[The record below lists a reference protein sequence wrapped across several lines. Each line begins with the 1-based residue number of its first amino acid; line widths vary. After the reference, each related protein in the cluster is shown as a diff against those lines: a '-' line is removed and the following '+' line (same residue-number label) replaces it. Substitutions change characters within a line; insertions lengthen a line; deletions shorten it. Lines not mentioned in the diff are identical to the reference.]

1 MTETKKLINQQ
12 RAEQILDREGLDGLV
27 AVTPINFYYLS
38 GYWGLYYTPIGFEG
52 TYFAIVPKRQER
64 QPSMVLPALELR
76 RLETKGRSWIPNVYA
91 YSSDGKGD
99 YFEDGLPKGLDYE
112 SWPVIDSNKL
122 NELESKWKRIIDD
135 FRDNFTE
142 NSIQALT
149 RGIKSSGLEKT
160 KVATDDLRIERW
172 LKDQGSIQIECEF
185 RPDLFNEIR
194 LVKTENEI
202 EILKKAALIN
212 EESLLSSIDFMYEGS
227 CWDDIENHYM
237 SEMAKR
243 GGRGVY
249 LLCGVGD
256 LPNEE
261 CKKNEPIMFDALGQ
275 YKRYHGD
282 FGRCAVIG
290 EPSSIQVER
299 HQAIVEGWTI
309 AQQYLTP
316 GTTYKE
322 ISTKVGDYIRGL
334 GFKRFRNPVV
344 HSLGLEHTDDPKLI
358 GTQPG
363 AKPDQVLEANMV
375 INVDMPF
382 TEIGWGSVHMEDTV
396 LITDNGFERL
406 SKSDFGLRIST

>member
-12 RAEQILDREGLDGLV
+12 RTEQILDREGLDGLI

-52 TYFAIVPKRQER
+52 IYFAIVPKRQESE
-64 QPSMVLPALELR
+64 PSMVLPALELR

>member
-1 MTETKKLINQQ
+1 
-12 RAEQILDREGLDGLV
+12 
-27 AVTPINFYYLS
+27 
-38 GYWGLYYTPIGFEG
+38 
-52 TYFAIVPKRQER
+52 
-64 QPSMVLPALELR
+64 MVLPALELR
-76 RLETKGRSWIPNVYA
+76 RLETKGRSWISNVYA
-91 YSSDGKGD
+91 YSSDGEGD

-112 SWPVIDSNKL
+112 SWPVSDTQEL
-122 NELESKWKRIIDD
+122 NELEGKWKRIIDD

-142 NSIQALT
+142 NSIQALI
-149 RGIKSSGLEKT
+149 RGIKSSGLEKK
-160 KVATDDLRIERW
+160 KVATDDLRIQRW
-172 LKDQGSIQIECEF
+172 LKDQSSIEIECEF

-194 LVKTENEI
+194 LVKTANEI

-212 EESLLSSIDFMYEGS
+212 EESLLSSIDFMYDGAG
-227 CWDDIENHYM
+227 WDEIENHYM

-256 LPNEE
+256 LPNEV
-261 CKKNEPIMFDALGQ
+261 CRKNEPIMFDALGQ

-282 FGRCAVIG
+282 FGRCAVI
-290 EPSSIQVER
+290 EKPNSIQIER
-299 HQAIVEGWTI
+299 HQAILEGWKI

-334 GFKRFRNPVV
+334 GFKNFRNPVV

-358 GTQPG
+358 GAQPG
-363 AKPDQVLEANMV
+363 TKPDQVLEANMV

>member
-12 RAEQILDREGLDGLV
+12 RAEQILDREGLDGLI

-52 TYFAIVPKRQER
+52 IYFAIVPTRQES

-112 SWPVIDSNKL
+112 SWPVSDTQEL
-122 NELESKWKRIIDD
+122 NELEGKWKRIIDD

-142 NSIQALT
+142 NSIQALI
-149 RGIKSSGLEKT
+149 RGIKSSGLEKK
-160 KVATDDLRIERW
+160 KVATDDLRIQRW
-172 LKDQGSIQIECEF
+172 LKDQSSIQIECEF

-212 EESLLSSIDFMYEGS
+212 EESLLSSIDFMYDGAG
-227 CWDDIENHYM
+227 WDDIENHYM
-237 SEMAKR
+237 SDMAKR

-256 LPNEE
+256 LPNGE

-282 FGRCAVIG
+282 FGRCAVI
-290 EPSSIQVER
+290 EKPSSIQIER
-299 HQAIVEGWTI
+299 HQAILEGWEI

-322 ISTKVGDYIRGL
+322 ISTKVGDHIRGL
-334 GFKRFRNPVV
+334 GFKNFRNPVV

-358 GTQPG
+358 GAQPG
-363 AKPDQVLEANMV
+363 SKPDQVLEANMV

>member
-12 RAEQILDREGLDGLV
+12 RAEQILDREGLDGLI

-52 TYFAIVPKRQER
+52 IYFAIVPKRQES

-112 SWPVIDSNKL
+112 SWPVIDSQKL
-122 NELESKWKRIIDD
+122 NQLESKWKRIIDD
-135 FRDNFTE
+135 FRGNFTE
-142 NSIQALT
+142 NSIQALI
-149 RGIKSSGLEKT
+149 RGIKSSGLEKK
-160 KVATDDLRIERW
+160 KVAIDDLRIERW
-172 LKDQGSIQIECEF
+172 LKDQGSIQIECEY

-202 EILKKAALIN
+202 EILKKAALIK
-212 EESLLSSIDFMYEGS
+212 EESLLSSIDFMYEGA

-256 LPNEE
+256 LPNGE

-282 FGRCAVIG
+282 FGRCAVI
-290 EPSSIQVER
+290 EKPSSIQIER
-299 HQAIVEGWTI
+299 HQAILEGWEI

-316 GTTYKE
+316 GTTYKD
-322 ISTKVGDYIRGL
+322 ISTTVGDHIRGL
-334 GFKRFRNPVV
+334 GFNNFRNPVV

-358 GTQPG
+358 GAQPG
-363 AKPDQVLEANMV
+363 AKPDQILEANMV

-406 SKSDFGLRIST
+406 SEADFGLRVSI

>member
-12 RAEQILDREGLDGLV
+12 RAEQILDREGLDGLI

-52 TYFAIVPKRQER
+52 IYFAIVPKRQES

-112 SWPVIDSNKL
+112 SWPVIDSQKL
-122 NELESKWKRIIDD
+122 NQLESKWKRIIDD
-135 FRDNFTE
+135 FRGNFTE
-142 NSIQALT
+142 NSIQALI
-149 RGIKSSGLEKT
+149 RGIKSSGLEKK
-160 KVATDDLRIERW
+160 KVAIDELRIERW

-212 EESLLSSIDFMYEGS
+212 EESLLSSIDFMYEGA

-256 LPNEE
+256 LPNGE

-282 FGRCAVIG
+282 FGRCAVI
-290 EPSSIQVER
+290 EKPSSIQIER
-299 HQAIVEGWTI
+299 HQAILEGWEI

-316 GTTYKE
+316 GTTYKD
-322 ISTKVGDYIRGL
+322 ISTTVGDHIRGL
-334 GFKRFRNPVV
+334 GFNNFRNPVV

-358 GTQPG
+358 GAQPG
-363 AKPDQVLEANMV
+363 AKPDQILEANMV

-406 SKSDFGLRIST
+406 SEADFGLRVSI